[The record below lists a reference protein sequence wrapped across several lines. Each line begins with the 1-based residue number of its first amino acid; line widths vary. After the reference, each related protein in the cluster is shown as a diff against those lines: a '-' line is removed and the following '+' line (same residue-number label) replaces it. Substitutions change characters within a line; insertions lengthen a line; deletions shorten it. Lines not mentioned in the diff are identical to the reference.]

1 MAEAIAGISP
11 QVSAGGLHTCVLA
24 NDASVSCWGY
34 NEYGQ
39 TSVPT
44 NFGTASA
51 VSAGNFHTCAL
62 ATTGAVTCWGNNH
75 YGQSTVPSDL
85 GVVTQVSAADYAT
98 CALHSDGTV
107 TCWGMPD
114 LQTEVPAGLSSVSHI
129 ATSTF
134 HACAL
139 KTDATVVCWGH
150 NAYGQL
156 NVPSDLAPVTQ
167 VSLGDRY
174 TCVLKT
180 DTTVQCWGYNA
191 FGQATVPTGLTSV
204 SQISAG
210 YYHACVLRTDAT
222 VVCWGANDM
231 GQSTVP
237 SDLTSVSQVTAGANH
252 TCALKTDGTVV
263 CWGLNNFGQSTVPAA
278 LDLIPEQPQTIT
290 FTSVPGQAIVGAT
303 YTVAATGGGSGNSV
317 TFSVPPTTG
326 AVCSVSGNVVTLLR
340 IGSCTIAADQ
350 AASPGYLSASQAT
363 QTFDVVGSQTITFTS
378 TPPNPGVVNQT
389 YSVAATGGP
398 SGSSVTFSSLTTD
411 VCSVSGA
418 LVALSHAGTC
428 TVAADQAAGN
438 GYLPA
443 PRQRQEF
450 TVVEPIAQS
459 ISFTSTPQ
467 NPVVGGSYNP
477 IATGGASGNT
487 VRFSSLTPT
496 VCFVPVGS
504 NTVNLN
510 TRGSCTV
517 AADQDGNS
525 NTYYL
530 PGHQEQVFAV
540 YDVQTITFTSTPQNP
555 VVGGS
560 YNPIATGGA
569 SGNTVRFSSL
579 TPTVCFVP
587 VGSST
592 VNLNAR
598 GSCTVAA
605 DQDGNTDYLPGHQEQ
620 VFAVNATQ
628 TISFTSTPPNPPIVG
643 GAYTVTASGGAS
655 GNPVTFGSLT
665 PGTCGVSG
673 AMVSFTARG
682 TCTIAANQSGN
693 VMYLPATQV
702 TQTFVIDTRPEANA
716 GSAQIGNEG
725 SAVTFNGSGSSDADG
740 DALTYRWDFGDGTT
754 QNTSSATVQHIYNDN
769 GSYVVTLMVTD
780 APGATS
786 APSTTSAV
794 IANVAPTATF
804 APTSPVPEGPITLSL
819 TSPRDAA
826 GDLSTLQYAFDC
838 GDGLGFSA
846 FAPSPTFSCYAWDN
860 GTLTVRAQV
869 RDKDG
874 GTSPVYTAAIS
885 VVNVAPTVTMI
896 SAPATGSVGVD
907 YTIQYRFT
915 DPGTRDSPWYYQ
927 PNWGD
932 GKKLSLSVTSTQ
944 GQPITQKYRYTSP
957 GTYTVIIK
965 VIDKDGYT
973 GSTSFQVTIR

>member
-156 NVPSDLAPVTQ
+156 DVPTDLAPVTQ

-477 IATGGASGNT
+477 IATGGASGN
-487 VRFSSLTPT
+487 
-496 VCFVPVGS
+496 
-504 NTVNLN
+504 
-510 TRGSCTV
+510 
-517 AADQDGNS
+517 A
-525 NTYYL
+525 
-530 PGHQEQVFAV
+530 
-540 YDVQTITFTSTPQNP
+540 
-555 VVGGS
+555 
-560 YNPIATGGA
+560 
-569 SGNTVRFSSL
+569 VRFSSL

-846 FAPSPTFSCYAWDN
+846 FATSPTIICYAWDN

-869 RDKDG
+869 TDKDG

>member
-477 IATGGASGNT
+477 IATGGASGN
-487 VRFSSLTPT
+487 
-496 VCFVPVGS
+496 
-504 NTVNLN
+504 
-510 TRGSCTV
+510 
-517 AADQDGNS
+517 A
-525 NTYYL
+525 
-530 PGHQEQVFAV
+530 
-540 YDVQTITFTSTPQNP
+540 
-555 VVGGS
+555 
-560 YNPIATGGA
+560 
-569 SGNTVRFSSL
+569 VRFSSL

-846 FAPSPTFSCYAWDN
+846 FAPSPTSSCYAWDN

>member
-477 IATGGASGNT
+477 IATGGASGN
-487 VRFSSLTPT
+487 
-496 VCFVPVGS
+496 
-504 NTVNLN
+504 
-510 TRGSCTV
+510 
-517 AADQDGNS
+517 A
-525 NTYYL
+525 
-530 PGHQEQVFAV
+530 
-540 YDVQTITFTSTPQNP
+540 
-555 VVGGS
+555 
-560 YNPIATGGA
+560 
-569 SGNTVRFSSL
+569 VRFSSL

>member
-1 MAEAIAGISP
+1 M
-11 QVSAGGLHTCVLA
+11 
-24 NDASVSCWGY
+24 
-34 NEYGQ
+34 
-39 TSVPT
+39 
-44 NFGTASA
+44 
-51 VSAGNFHTCAL
+51 
-62 ATTGAVTCWGNNH
+62 
-75 YGQSTVPSDL
+75 
-85 GVVTQVSAADYAT
+85 
-98 CALHSDGTV
+98 
-107 TCWGMPD
+107 
-114 LQTEVPAGLSSVSHI
+114 
-129 ATSTF
+129 
-134 HACAL
+134 
-139 KTDATVVCWGH
+139 
-150 NAYGQL
+150 
-156 NVPSDLAPVTQ
+156 
-167 VSLGDRY
+167 
-174 TCVLKT
+174 
-180 DTTVQCWGYNA
+180 
-191 FGQATVPTGLTSV
+191 
-204 SQISAG
+204 
-210 YYHACVLRTDAT
+210 
-222 VVCWGANDM
+222 
-231 GQSTVP
+231 
-237 SDLTSVSQVTAGANH
+237 
-252 TCALKTDGTVV
+252 
-263 CWGLNNFGQSTVPAA
+263 
-278 LDLIPEQPQTIT
+278 
-290 FTSVPGQAIVGAT
+290 
-303 YTVAATGGGSGNSV
+303 
-317 TFSVPPTTG
+317 
-326 AVCSVSGNVVTLLR
+326 
-340 IGSCTIAADQ
+340 
-350 AASPGYLSASQAT
+350 
-363 QTFDVVGSQTITFTS
+363 
-378 TPPNPGVVNQT
+378 
-389 YSVAATGGP
+389 
-398 SGSSVTFSSLTTD
+398 
-411 VCSVSGA
+411 
-418 LVALSHAGTC
+418 
-428 TVAADQAAGN
+428 
-438 GYLPA
+438 
-443 PRQRQEF
+443 
-450 TVVEPIAQS
+450 
-459 ISFTSTPQ
+459 
-467 NPVVGGSYNP
+467 
-477 IATGGASGNT
+477 
-487 VRFSSLTPT
+487 
-496 VCFVPVGS
+496 
-504 NTVNLN
+504 
-510 TRGSCTV
+510 
-517 AADQDGNS
+517 
-525 NTYYL
+525 
-530 PGHQEQVFAV
+530 
-540 YDVQTITFTSTPQNP
+540 
-555 VVGGS
+555 
-560 YNPIATGGA
+560 
-569 SGNTVRFSSL
+569 
-579 TPTVCFVP
+579 
-587 VGSST
+587 
-592 VNLNAR
+592 NLNAR

-769 GSYVVTLMVTD
+769 GSYVVMLMVTD

-786 APSTTSAV
+786 APATTSAV